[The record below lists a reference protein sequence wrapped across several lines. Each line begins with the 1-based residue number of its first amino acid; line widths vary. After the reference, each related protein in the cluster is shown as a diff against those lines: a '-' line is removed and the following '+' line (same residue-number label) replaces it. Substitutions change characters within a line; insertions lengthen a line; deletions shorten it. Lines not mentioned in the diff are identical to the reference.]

1 MRYNF
6 ERLLVLV
13 LLISAQVVIAQ
24 QSITGTVTAK
34 EDNFP
39 LPGVTV
45 QVKGTQLGTQTN
57 ADGKYEL
64 TASRGQTLVFSFIG
78 MTPQEISVEGQSVID
93 VVLEEEASQLNEV
106 VVLTAL
112 GLERKKDDD
121 LSSSTLVDAEAIKR
135 SGESGVIQGLS
146 GKTSGLTIV
155 RNSGDPGAGA
165 YIQIRG
171 QNTISG
177 GSSPLIILDGVPITN
192 SSIGGGVDGVV
203 QQSRLND
210 INPDDIAN
218 VTVLKGAAA
227 AAVWGTGAANGV
239 ILIQTKKGKIKGRN
253 FSLNFTNQTSF
264 DVINREFVKQD
275 KFGQGYPL
283 IQETGRARDAYTY
296 IWNPT
301 SRLSW
306 GDRIRDRVGG
316 DDEVRVGN
324 KRFETADGQ
333 VFYPILTKN
342 DNTIYHDANRDQVF
356 QTGFTWNKAL
366 SMNINNENS
375 ATYMS
380 FSHWD
385 QQGILKA
392 NSDYV
397 RTTARVNNET
407 NITDKVKIKVNSTL
421 THISSNRIQQGSN
434 LNGFYLGYL
443 RTPADFDNTA
453 YIGTYYDGDGVPT
466 FNAHRSFIG
475 NQNNLGYLGEGAPFY
490 SNPGWTINQQEN
502 PNELHRFIF
511 NPELNWNVAK
521 GINFTARYGFDY
533 YNESRE
539 TWFPVNSAGDVSEGT
554 FGRSDI
560 TERNTS
566 LNAFLNGTHI
576 LSPQFNFSWIGG
588 VQFEEAF
595 FTSQG
600 GSSNNFTNPFVGILR
615 TFGNAEAANETPS
628 LTRLRQRKSGTYAVL
643 NAELM
648 NQFYL
653 ELTGRYELPS
663 TLLKPVFYPSASLG
677 WVFSEKLK
685 SNLLTFGKVRAS
697 YGEVGIEPVAY
708 ATQTVYG
715 PFDRGTSWGDALSA
729 AVYGNPFAR
738 SGNSGNPS
746 LTPERVREIEVGTD
760 LRFLNDKV
768 SLGVTYYDRITR
780 DALLAVD
787 LAPSSGFSSVWDN
800 AATITNKGL
809 EVDLGVRITKL
820 KNIDWRV
827 DANYSM
833 NKNMVT
839 ELQGVNSVFLNGFTG
854 TSSRVVE
861 GEPFG
866 ALWGGKWV
874 RDDFGFIALN
884 QNGFPEVADE
894 EGVIGDPNPKWRG
907 GIGSSLSWKG
917 LSFSFQFETFQ
928 GNDIWAGTESILKY
942 FGVHPETAN
951 EFITETE
958 MRTVDGRRVAAGTL
972 VRGNIGDFGA
982 GPVLL
987 DSEWYTGV
995 GGGFGNAAEQFIV
1008 DGSWTKLREVSLNYA
1023 LPSNLVNKAK
1033 LSSASLGLT
1042 GRNLFI
1048 WSPLNFV
1055 DPEVNL
1061 TGASKG
1067 RGLEYFSNPG
1077 TGSYVITLKL
1087 GI

>member
-1 MRYNF
+1 MTNK
-6 ERLLVLV
+6 LV
-13 LLISAQVVIAQ
+13 LLILILTGGPLLAQ
-24 QSITGTVTAK
+24 QQITGQVKAETDQF
-34 EDNFP
+34 E

-45 QVKGTQLGTQTN
+45 QIKGTQLGTQTGS
-57 ADGKYEL
+57 DGRYKI
-64 TASRGQTLVFSFIG
+64 TASKGQVLVFSFIG
-78 MTPQEISVEGQSVID
+78 METQEIPVNNQSVID
-93 VVLEEEASQLNEV
+93 VLLKEKSSQLDEV

-121 LSSSTLVDAEAIKR
+121 LSSSTIIDADAMKR

-155 RNSGDPGAGA
+155 RNGGDPGAGA

-177 GSSPLIILDGVPITN
+177 GSSPLIILDGVPIANT
-192 SSIGGGVDGVV
+192 SLGGGVDGVV

-218 VTVLKGAAA
+218 ITVLKGAAA

-239 ILIQTKKGKIKGRN
+239 ILIQTKKGGLRN
-253 FSLNFTNQTSF
+253 KRLSVEYTNMTSM
-264 DVINREFVKQD
+264 DVINREFEKQT

-283 IQETGRARDAYTY
+283 IQETGRPRDAYTY

-306 GDRIRDRVGG
+306 GDRIQDRAGG
-316 DDEVRVGN
+316 EDDVRVGN
-324 KRFETADGQ
+324 KRFESATTGN
-333 VFYPILTKN
+333 VYYPILTKN
-342 DNTIYHDANRDQVF
+342 SKETYEKENRDQVF
-356 QTGFTWNKAL
+356 RNGFTWNKAL
-366 SMNINNENS
+366 SVNFS
-375 ATYMS
+375 SDKSSTYFS

-385 QQGILKA
+385 QQGIFKA
-392 NSDYV
+392 NSDYI
-397 RTTARVNNET
+397 RTTGRMNHDVQL
-407 NITDKVKIKVNSTL
+407 TDKIKFKLNSTV

-443 RTPADFDNTA
+443 RTPADFNNTD
-453 YIGTYYDGDGVPT
+453 YIGTYYDNEGVPT

-475 NQNNLGYLGEGAPFY
+475 NQNNLGYLGEEAPFY

-502 PNELHRFIF
+502 PNEVQRFIM
-511 NPELNWNVAK
+511 NPELNWNLAK
-521 GINFTARYGFDY
+521 GINLVARYGFDY

-539 TWFPVNSAGDVSEGT
+539 SWFPVNSAGDVFQGS
-554 FGRSDI
+554 FSRSDI

-566 LNAFLNGTHI
+566 LNAFVNGTHI
-576 LSPQFNFSWIGG
+576 LSNTFNFSWIAGL
-588 VQFEEAF
+588 QFEDGY

-600 GSSNNFTNPFVGILR
+600 GSSNTFTNQFVGILR

-628 LTRLRQRKSGTYAVL
+628 LRRLRQRKSGTYGVL
-643 NAELM
+643 NAELY

-663 TLLKPVFYPSASLG
+663 TLTAPVFYPSASAG
-677 WVFSEKLK
+677 WVFTERFKLPVL
-685 SNLLTFGKVRAS
+685 SFGKLRAS
-697 YGEVGIEPVAY
+697 YGQVGIEPVAY
-708 ATQTVYG
+708 ATQTIYG
-715 PFDRGTSWGDALSA
+715 PFDRSTSWGDALSA

-738 SGNSGNPS
+738 SGNSGNPN
-746 LTPERVREIEVGTD
+746 LKPERVREVEVGTD
-760 LRFLNDKV
+760 LRFLNDKI

-809 EVDLGVRITKL
+809 EIDAGYRITKFKGL
-820 KNIDWRV
+820 DWRI
-827 DANYSM
+827 DANFSM
-833 NKNMVT
+833 NRNLVT
-839 ELQGVNSVFLNGFTG
+839 ELKGVESVFLNGFTG

-861 GEPFG
+861 GQPFG
-866 ALWGGKWV
+866 ALWGGKWA
-874 RDDFGFIALN
+874 RDDFGYIVLN
-884 QNGFPEVADE
+884 SNGFPEVAEE
-894 EGVIGDPNPKWRG
+894 EGVIGDPNPKWKG
-907 GIGSSLSWKG
+907 GIGSNIAWKG
-917 LSFSFQFETFQ
+917 FTLSFQVETFQ

-951 EFITETE
+951 EFITDTE
-958 MRTVDGRRVAAGTL
+958 LRTVDGRVVPAGTL
-972 VRGNIGDFGA
+972 VRGNIGNFGA
-982 GPVLL
+982 GDVLL
-987 DSEWYTGV
+987 DSEWYTGN

-1008 DGSWTKLREVSLNYA
+1008 DGSWTKLREITLGYSLPQS
-1023 LPSNLVNKAK
+1023 LISKAK
-1033 LSSASLGLT
+1033 LNSASLGIT

-1048 WSPLNFV
+1048 WSPMKYV

-1077 TGSYVITLKL
+1077 TGSYIVTLKV

>member
-1 MRYNF
+1 MIDKFYK
-6 ERLLVLV
+6 LVV
-13 LLISAQVVIAQ
+13 LFLAAFSTGLYAQHR
-24 QSITGTVTAK
+24 ITGTVIAE

-45 QVKGTQLGTQTN
+45 QVKGSQAGTQTD
-57 ADGKYEL
+57 ADGKYTISVGKGE
-64 TASRGQTLVFSFIG
+64 TLVFSFIG
-78 MTPQEISVEGQSVID
+78 MKTQEVVIANQSVID
-93 VVLEEEASQLNEV
+93 ISMQQGQNQLNEV

-121 LSSSTLVDAEAIKR
+121 LSSSTLVDAQALKR

-210 INPDDIAN
+210 INPEDIAN

-239 ILIQTKKGKIKGRN
+239 ILIQTKKGNLRGKS
-253 FSLNFTNQTSF
+253 FSLEFTNQTNF
-264 DVINREFVKQD
+264 DVINREFEKQD

-283 IQETGRARDAYTY
+283 LQETGRARDAYTY

-306 GDRIRDRVGG
+306 GDRIRDRAGG
-316 DDEVRVGN
+316 EDEVRVGK
-324 KRFETADGQ
+324 KRFETPDGN
-333 VFYPILTKN
+333 VYYPILTKN
-342 DNTIYHDANRDQVF
+342 DKTIYHDANRDQVF

-366 SMNINNENS
+366 SMNFNS
-375 ATYMS
+375 DRGSTYMS

-407 NITDKVKIKVNSTL
+407 KISDKVRLKVNSTV

-443 RTPADFDNTA
+443 RTPADFNNTD
-453 YIGTYYDGDGVPT
+453 YIGTYFDNDGVPT

-475 NQNNLGYLGEGAPFY
+475 NQNNLGYLGEEAPFY

-511 NPELNWNVAK
+511 NPELNWNITK
-521 GINFTARYGFDY
+521 GINLTARYGFDY

-539 TWFPVNSAGDVSEGT
+539 SWFPVNSAGDVYQGS

-566 LNAFLNGTHI
+566 FNAFLNGTHVI
-576 LSPQFNFSWIGG
+576 SSDFNFSWIGG

-600 GSSNNFTNPFVGILR
+600 GSSTNFTNPFVGILR

-628 LTRLRQRKSGTYAVL
+628 LTRLLQRKSGVYSVL

-648 NQFYL
+648 NQFYF

-663 TLLKPVFYPSASLG
+663 TLLNPVFYPSASVG
-677 WVFSEKLK
+677 WVFSEKIK
-685 SNLLTFGKVRAS
+685 SNLLTFGKIRAS

-729 AVYGNPFAR
+729 SVYGNPFAR

-746 LTPERVREIEVGTD
+746 LTPERVREVEVGTD

-809 EVDLGVRITKL
+809 EVDLGLRVTKF
-820 KNIDWRV
+820 KNIDWRI
-827 DANYSM
+827 DGNFSM
-833 NKNMVT
+833 NKNLVT
-839 ELQGVNSVFLNGFTG
+839 ELQGVKSVFLNGFTG

-907 GIGSSLSWKG
+907 GLGSNISWKG

-958 MRTVDGRRVAAGTL
+958 LRTVDGRRVAAGTL
-972 VRGNIGDFGA
+972 VRGNIGDFGS

-1008 DGSWTKLREVSLNYA
+1008 DGSWTKLREVSLSYA
-1023 LPSNLVNKAK
+1023 LPSSLLSKAK
-1033 LSSASLGLT
+1033 INSASLGLT

-1077 TGSYVITLKL
+1077 TGSYIITLKL